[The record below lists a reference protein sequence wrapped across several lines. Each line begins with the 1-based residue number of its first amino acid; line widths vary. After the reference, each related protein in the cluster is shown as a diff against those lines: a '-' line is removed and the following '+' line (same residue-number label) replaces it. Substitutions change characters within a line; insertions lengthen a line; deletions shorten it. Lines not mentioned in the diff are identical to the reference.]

1 MFLFQYAHHLT
12 AAPFLTFTKQ
22 SNRIH
27 EAAKMIFSDINL
39 QHEDTDY
46 TRVVFYFKFASK
58 LFGSTTLSMLI
69 TEGFPRPAYAIESL
83 QITSSWGPGFGE
95 KEMPGGQ
102 IDRSLPRVPLRVAGM
117 QDVLGCWVPRPS
129 SSSPAACPRP
139 PLPPP
144 AAAGRSDASHPY
156 L

>member
-46 TRVVFYFKFASK
+46 TG
-58 LFGSTTLSMLI
+58 LF
-69 TEGFPRPAYAIESL
+69 F
-83 QITSSWGPGFGE
+83 TSN
-95 KEMPGGQ
+95 
-102 IDRSLPRVPLRVAGM
+102 LP
-117 QDVLGCWVPRPS
+117 QN
-129 SSSPAACPRP
+129 
-139 PLPPP
+139 
-144 AAAGRSDASHPY
+144 Y
-156 L
+156 LAQQH